1 MKKRGRLAKPVSPDL
16 KDKMIT
22 LRMDGEL
29 YNAIVRAS
37 EINAISLNAFIL
49 ETLAKQELINI
60 TRQWIRRE
68 IQNVSTDTSTTPTV
82 HSERPPELL

>member
-1 MKKRGRLAKPVSPDL
+1 MKKRGRLAKPVAPDL

-22 LRMDGEL
+22 LRMSGEL

-37 EINAISLNAFIL
+37 EINAVSLNAFIL
-49 ETLAKQELINI
+49 DTLAKQELINI

-68 IQNVSTDTSTTPTV
+68 KQNASTDTNTTSPI
-82 HSERPPELL
+82 HSERPSEL